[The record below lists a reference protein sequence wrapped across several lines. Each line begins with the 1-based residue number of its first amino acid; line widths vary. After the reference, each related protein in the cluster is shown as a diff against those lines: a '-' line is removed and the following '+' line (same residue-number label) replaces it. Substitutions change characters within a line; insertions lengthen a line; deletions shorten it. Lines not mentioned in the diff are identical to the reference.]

1 MLILK
6 KAILTSGLIMGVAFS
21 AMAHPELK
29 SSAPQVDSAVPARK
43 NPAYLRKI

>member
-6 KAILTSGLIMGVAFS
+6 KTILTGGLIMGVAFS

-29 SSAPQVDSAVPARK
+29 SSVPQAD
-43 NPAYLRKI
+43 